1 MLGEDHSLTHDFAE
15 HKQKIIDLSKNDSG
29 FKRMSDEYHK
39 LDVEIRKLELD
50 NVPVGDDYF
59 NEIKH
64 KRSEL
69 KDILYQCINA

>member
-15 HKQKIIDLSKNDSG
+15 HKQKIIDLSQTDAN
-29 FKRMSDEYHK
+29 FKQMADEYHK
-39 LDVEIRKLELD
+39 LDFEIRKLELA
-50 NVPVGDDYF
+50 NVPVADDYF

-69 KDILYQCINA
+69 KDKLYHRLNW